1 MRSFKGEMYSCEE
14 SGVKVRDDLSD
25 ECNKGGLIRG
35 EEGLG
40 KMMGGGVSCVFGKSI
55 GIGLRE

>member
-40 KMMGGGVSCVFGKSI
+40 KMMGGGVG
-55 GIGLRE
+55 